1 MEQNVVEINGY
12 EYNDVFK
19 LRGYNNVI
27 FESHNM
33 KYINLK
39 VCHPS
44 CVVSKIQCVK
54 LCVYSHIRTVKT
66 QKINQIVLYVD
77 TVAHHLSVYSS

>member
-1 MEQNVVEINGY
+1 MDQNVVEINGC

-19 LRGYNNVI
+19 LRGYNVI

-33 KYINLK
+33 KYINIK

-44 CVVSKIQCVK
+44 
-54 LCVYSHIRTVKT
+54 
-66 QKINQIVLYVD
+66 
-77 TVAHHLSVYSS
+77 